1 MPEGFLSILTLL
13 TTCNIYAFKAPTL
26 TSPDPLLY
34 ATVNTSETITM
45 TEPAQNGEPHLKRR
59 LGLWVTTITGVGVI
73 LGSGIYVLV
82 GVAAGEAGNAVWI
95 SFLIAAAV
103 AGLTGL
109 SYARL
114 SKLRPKDAPEFQF
127 VGMAFRPSLAFL
139 AGWLILWAVVISSSA
154 VALGFAGYL
163 SYLVGT
169 PVIPVAIGLVL
180 ACSIVVF
187 MGIGESALLAGI
199 LTFVEVAGL
208 VFIVV
213 IGVPHFGEVNI
224 MEMPMGVTG
233 TIGAASLVFF
243 AYLGFEGMANLSE
256 EMKNPQKDLPRAIM
270 LALGI
275 STLLYILVSL
285 AAISVVDWEAL
296 GNSDAPLALVAS
308 QVLGGRAGTTLTLV
322 ALFSTA
328 NTVLLLLLG
337 ASRAMWAMSCAGAL
351 PTVFCVLGEER
362 RTPWLAIIVVG
373 VFASLFTLFGDISD
387 VAEFTN
393 FATLLAFAGVNAAAL
408 KIFNRDSALAG
419 FKRLSLNVFLPAL
432 GLVTAVLLAINTG
445 WRAAAFG
452 GILIAVGLAVYF
464 ISGAVMRRRLK

>member
-1 MPEGFLSILTLL
+1 
-13 TTCNIYAFKAPTL
+13 
-26 TSPDPLLY
+26 
-34 ATVNTSETITM
+34 M
-45 TEPAQNGEPHLKRR
+45 TEPLQSAEPQLKRR
-59 LGLWVTTITGVGVI
+59 LGLWVTTLTGIGVI

-82 GVAAGEAGNAVWI
+82 GVAAGEAGNAVWL

-114 SKLRPKDAPEFQF
+114 SKLKPKDAPEFQF
-127 VGMAFRPSLAFL
+127 VGMAFKPSLAFL
-139 AGWLILWAVVISSSA
+139 AGWMILWAVVISASA

-163 SYLVGT
+163 SYLLGT

-180 ACSIVVF
+180 ASSIVVF
-187 MGIGESALLAGI
+187 LGIGESALLAGA
-199 LTFVEVAGL
+199 LTFIEVAGL
-208 VFIVV
+208 VFIVA
-213 IGVPHFGEVNI
+213 IGAPHFGEVNV
-224 MEMPMGVTG
+224 MEMPMGVAG

-256 EMKNPQKDLPRAIM
+256 EMKNPQRDLPRAIL

-285 AAISVVDWEAL
+285 AAVSVLDWQTL
-296 GNSDAPLALVAS
+296 GQSDAPLALVAA
-308 QVLGGRAGTTLTLV
+308 QVLGSNAGLTLTLV

-328 NTVLLLLLG
+328 NTVLLLLLA

-351 PTVFCVLGEER
+351 PRVFCVIGEER

-373 VFASLFTLFGDISD
+373 FFASLFTVFEDIRD

-408 KIFNRDSALAG
+408 KIFNRESSLSG
-419 FKRLSLNVFLPAL
+419 FRRIFLDIIMPAL

-445 WRAAAFG
+445 WRAASFG
-452 GILIAVGLAVYF
+452 GLLIAVGLLVYLV
-464 ISGAVMRRRLK
+464 SGAILRRTLK

>member
-1 MPEGFLSILTLL
+1 
-13 TTCNIYAFKAPTL
+13 
-26 TSPDPLLY
+26 
-34 ATVNTSETITM
+34 M
-45 TEPAQNGEPHLKRR
+45 TEPLQLAEPQLKRR
-59 LGLWVTTITGVGVI
+59 LGLWVTVITGVGVI

-82 GVAAGEAGNAVWI
+82 GVAAGEAGNAVWL

-114 SKLRPKDAPEFQF
+114 SRLKPKDAPEFQF
-127 VGMAFRPSLAFL
+127 VGMAFRPWLAFL

-163 SYLVGT
+163 SYLAGT

-187 MGIGESALLAGI
+187 LGIGESALLAGI

-208 VFIVV
+208 VFIVA

-224 MEMPMGVTG
+224 MEMPMGVVG
-233 TIGAASLVFF
+233 TVGAASLVFF

-256 EMKNPQKDLPRAIM
+256 EMKNPEKDLPRAIL

-275 STLLYILVSL
+275 STLLYILVALS
-285 AAISVVDWEAL
+285 AVSVVDWQTL
-296 GNSDAPLALVAS
+296 GQSDAPLALVAA
-308 QVLGGRAGTTLTLV
+308 QVLGDRAGTTLTLV

-351 PTVFCVLGEER
+351 PGVFCVIGKER
-362 RTPWLAIIVVG
+362 RTPWLAIIVVAF
-373 VFASLFTLFGDISD
+373 FASLFTVFEDIGQ

-393 FATLLAFAGVNAAAL
+393 FATLLAFAGVNAAAI
-408 KIFNRDSALAG
+408 KIFSRESTLSG
-419 FKRLSLNVFLPAL
+419 FKRVFLDVIMPAL

-445 WRAAAFG
+445 WRAASFG
-452 GILIAVGLAVYF
+452 GILIAVGLVIYLL
-464 ISGAVMRRRLK
+464 SGAIMRKTITHG

>member
-1 MPEGFLSILTLL
+1 
-13 TTCNIYAFKAPTL
+13 
-26 TSPDPLLY
+26 
-34 ATVNTSETITM
+34 M
-45 TEPAQNGEPHLKRR
+45 TEPLQLAEPQLKRR
-59 LGLWVTTITGVGVI
+59 LGLWVTVITGVGVI

-82 GVAAGEAGNAVWI
+82 GVAAGEAGNAVWL

-114 SKLRPKDAPEFQF
+114 SRLKPKDAPEFQF
-127 VGMAFRPSLAFL
+127 VGMAFRPWLAFL

-163 SYLVGT
+163 SYLAGT

-187 MGIGESALLAGI
+187 LGIGESALLAGI

-208 VFIVV
+208 VFIVAV
-213 IGVPHFGEVNI
+213 GVPHFGEVNI
-224 MEMPMGVTG
+224 MEMPMGVVG
-233 TIGAASLVFF
+233 TVGAASLVFF

-256 EMKNPQKDLPRAIM
+256 EMKNPEKDLPRAIL

-275 STLLYILVSL
+275 STLLYILVALS
-285 AAISVVDWEAL
+285 AISVVDWQTL
-296 GNSDAPLALVAS
+296 GQSDAPLALVAA
-308 QVLGGRAGTTLTLV
+308 QVLGDRAGTTLTLV

-351 PTVFCVLGEER
+351 PGAFCVIGKER
-362 RTPWLAIIVVG
+362 RTPWLAIIVVAF
-373 VFASLFTLFGDISD
+373 FASLFTVFEDIGQ

-393 FATLLAFAGVNAAAL
+393 FATLLAFAGVNAAAI
-408 KIFNRDSALAG
+408 KIFSRESSLSG
-419 FKRLSLNVFLPAL
+419 FKRVFLDVIMPAL

-445 WRAAAFG
+445 WRAASFG
-452 GILIAVGLAVYF
+452 GILIAVGLVVYLV
-464 ISGAVMRRRLK
+464 SGAIMRKTITHG

>member
-1 MPEGFLSILTLL
+1 
-13 TTCNIYAFKAPTL
+13 
-26 TSPDPLLY
+26 
-34 ATVNTSETITM
+34 M
-45 TEPAQNGEPHLKRR
+45 TEPLQLAEPQLKRR
-59 LGLWVTTITGVGVI
+59 LGLWVTTLTGVGVI

-82 GVAAGEAGNAVWI
+82 GVAAGEAGNAVWL
-95 SFLIAAAV
+95 SFLVAAAV

-114 SKLRPKDAPEFQF
+114 SKIRAKDAPEFQF
-127 VGMAFRPSLAFL
+127 VGMAFKPSLAFL
-139 AGWLILWAVVISSSA
+139 AGWLILWAVVISASA

-163 SYLVGT
+163 SYLLGT
-169 PVIPVAIGLVL
+169 PVVPAAIGLVL
-180 ACSIVVF
+180 VSSIVVF

-199 LTFVEVAGL
+199 LTFIEVAGL
-208 VFIVV
+208 VFIVAV
-213 IGVPHFGEVNI
+213 GVPHFGDVNI
-224 MEMPMGVTG
+224 MDMPMGVAG

-275 STLLYILVSL
+275 STLLYILVSI
-285 AAISVVDWEAL
+285 AAVSVLDWETL
-296 GNSDAPLALVAS
+296 GRSDAPLALVAA
-308 QVLGGRAGTTLTLV
+308 QVLGSNAGLTLTLV

-328 NTVLLLLLG
+328 NTVLLLLLA

-351 PTVFCVLGEER
+351 PGIFCVIGRER

-373 VFASLFTLFGDISD
+373 FFAGLFTVFDDIKD

-408 KIFNRDSALAG
+408 RIFNRESTLSG
-419 FKRLSLNVFLPAL
+419 FKRVFLDIFMPAL

-445 WRAAAFG
+445 WRAASFG
-452 GILIAVGLAVYF
+452 GILIAVGLIVYLV
-464 ISGAVMRRRLK
+464 SGAILRRSLK

>member
-1 MPEGFLSILTLL
+1 
-13 TTCNIYAFKAPTL
+13 
-26 TSPDPLLY
+26 
-34 ATVNTSETITM
+34 M
-45 TEPAQNGEPHLKRR
+45 TEPLQLAEPQLKRR
-59 LGLWVTTITGVGVI
+59 LGLWVTVITGVGVI

-82 GVAAGEAGNAVWI
+82 GVAAGEAGNAVWL

-114 SKLRPKDAPEFQF
+114 SRLKPKDAPEFQF
-127 VGMAFRPSLAFL
+127 VGMAFRPWLAFL

-163 SYLVGT
+163 SYLAGT

-180 ACSIVVF
+180 ACSMVVF
-187 MGIGESALLAGI
+187 LGIGESALLAGI

-208 VFIVV
+208 VFIVAV
-213 IGVPHFGEVNI
+213 GVPHFGEVNI
-224 MEMPMGVTG
+224 MEMPMGVVG
-233 TIGAASLVFF
+233 TVGAASLVFF

-256 EMKNPQKDLPRAIM
+256 EMKNPEKDLPRAIL

-275 STLLYILVSL
+275 STLLYILVALS
-285 AAISVVDWEAL
+285 AISVVDWQTL
-296 GNSDAPLALVAS
+296 GQSDAPLALVAA
-308 QVLGGRAGTTLTLV
+308 QVLGDRAGTTLTLV

-351 PTVFCVLGEER
+351 PGAFCVIGKER
-362 RTPWLAIIVVG
+362 RTPWLAIIVVAF
-373 VFASLFTLFGDISD
+373 FASLFTVFEDIGQ

-393 FATLLAFAGVNAAAL
+393 FATLLAFAGVNAAAI
-408 KIFNRDSALAG
+408 KIFSRESTLSG
-419 FKRLSLNVFLPAL
+419 FRRVFLDVIMPAL

-445 WRAAAFG
+445 WRAASFG
-452 GILIAVGLAVYF
+452 GILIAVGLVVYLV
-464 ISGAVMRRRLK
+464 SGAIMRKTITHG

>member
-1 MPEGFLSILTLL
+1 
-13 TTCNIYAFKAPTL
+13 
-26 TSPDPLLY
+26 
-34 ATVNTSETITM
+34 M
-45 TEPAQNGEPHLKRR
+45 TEPLQSAEPQLKRR
-59 LGLWVTTITGVGVI
+59 LGLWVTTLTGIGVI

-82 GVAAGEAGNAVWI
+82 GVAAGEAGNAVWL

-114 SKLRPKDAPEFQF
+114 SKLKPKDAPEFQF
-127 VGMAFRPSLAFL
+127 VGMAFKPSLAFL
-139 AGWLILWAVVISSSA
+139 AGWMILWAVVISASA

-163 SYLVGT
+163 SYLLGT

-180 ACSIVVF
+180 ASSIVVF
-187 MGIGESALLAGI
+187 LGIGESALLAGI
-199 LTFVEVAGL
+199 LTFIEVAGL
-208 VFIVV
+208 VFIVA

-224 MEMPMGVTG
+224 MEMPMGVAG

-256 EMKNPQKDLPRAIM
+256 EMKNPQRDLPRAIL

-285 AAISVVDWEAL
+285 AAVSVLDWNTL
-296 GNSDAPLALVAS
+296 SQSNAPLALVAA
-308 QVLGGRAGTTLTLV
+308 QVLGSNAGLTLTLV

-328 NTVLLLLLG
+328 NTVLLLLLA

-351 PTVFCVLGEER
+351 PRVFCVIGEER

-373 VFASLFTLFGDISD
+373 FFASLFTVFEDIRD

-408 KIFNRDSALAG
+408 KIFDRESSLSG
-419 FKRLSLNVFLPAL
+419 FRRIFLDIIMPAL

-445 WRAAAFG
+445 WRAASFG
-452 GILIAVGLAVYF
+452 GLLIAVGLLVYLV
-464 ISGAVMRRRLK
+464 SGAILRRALK

>member
-1 MPEGFLSILTLL
+1 
-13 TTCNIYAFKAPTL
+13 
-26 TSPDPLLY
+26 
-34 ATVNTSETITM
+34 M
-45 TEPAQNGEPHLKRR
+45 TEPVQSAEPQLKRR
-59 LGLWVTTITGVGVI
+59 LGLWVTTLTGVGVI

-82 GVAAGEAGNAVWI
+82 GVAAGEAGNAVWL

-114 SKLRPKDAPEFQF
+114 SKLKPKDAPEFQF
-127 VGMAFRPSLAFL
+127 VGMAFKPSLAFL
-139 AGWLILWAVVISSSA
+139 AGWLILWAVVISASA

-163 SYLVGT
+163 HYLLGT

-180 ACSIVVF
+180 ASSIVVF
-187 MGIGESALLAGI
+187 LGIGESALLAGI
-199 LTFVEVAGL
+199 LTFIEVAGL
-208 VFIVV
+208 VFIVA
-213 IGVPHFGEVNI
+213 IGVPHLGEVNV
-224 MEMPMGVTG
+224 MEMPMGVAG

-256 EMKNPQKDLPRAIM
+256 EMRNPEQDLPRAIL

-285 AAISVVDWEAL
+285 AAVSVLDWNTL
-296 GNSDAPLALVAS
+296 SQSNAPLALVAA
-308 QVLGGRAGTTLTLV
+308 QVLGSNAGLTLTLV

-328 NTVLLLLLG
+328 NTVLLLLLA

-351 PTVFCVLGEER
+351 PRVFCVIGEER

-373 VFASLFTLFGDISD
+373 FFASLFTVFEDIRD

-408 KIFNRDSALAG
+408 KIFNRESSMSG
-419 FKRLSLNVFLPAL
+419 FKRIFLDIIMPAL

-445 WRAAAFG
+445 WRAASFG
-452 GILIAVGLAVYF
+452 GLLIAVGLLVYLV
-464 ISGAVMRRRLK
+464 SGAILRRTLK

>member
-1 MPEGFLSILTLL
+1 
-13 TTCNIYAFKAPTL
+13 
-26 TSPDPLLY
+26 
-34 ATVNTSETITM
+34 M
-45 TEPAQNGEPHLKRR
+45 TEPLQSAEPQLKRR
-59 LGLWVTTITGVGVI
+59 LGLWVTTLTGIGVI

-82 GVAAGEAGNAVWI
+82 GVAAGEAGNAVWL

-114 SKLRPKDAPEFQF
+114 SKLKPKDAPEFQF
-127 VGMAFRPSLAFL
+127 VGMAFKPSLAFL
-139 AGWLILWAVVISSSA
+139 AGWMILWAVVISASA

-163 SYLVGT
+163 SYLLGT

-180 ACSIVVF
+180 ASSIVVF
-187 MGIGESALLAGI
+187 LGIGESALLAGI
-199 LTFVEVAGL
+199 LTFIEVAGL
-208 VFIVV
+208 VFIVA

-224 MEMPMGVTG
+224 MEMPMGVAG

-256 EMKNPQKDLPRAIM
+256 EMKNPQRDLPRAIL

-285 AAISVVDWEAL
+285 AAVSVLDWNTL
-296 GNSDAPLALVAS
+296 SQSNAPLALVAA
-308 QVLGGRAGTTLTLV
+308 QVLGSNAGLTLTLV

-328 NTVLLLLLG
+328 NTVLLLLLA

-351 PTVFCVLGEER
+351 PRVFCVIGEER

-373 VFASLFTLFGDISD
+373 FFASLFTVFEDIRD

-408 KIFNRDSALAG
+408 KIFNRESSLSG
-419 FKRLSLNVFLPAL
+419 FRRIFLDIIMPAL

-445 WRAAAFG
+445 WRAASFG
-452 GILIAVGLAVYF
+452 GLLIAVGLLVYLV
-464 ISGAVMRRRLK
+464 SGAILRRTLK

>member
-1 MPEGFLSILTLL
+1 
-13 TTCNIYAFKAPTL
+13 
-26 TSPDPLLY
+26 
-34 ATVNTSETITM
+34 M
-45 TEPAQNGEPHLKRR
+45 TEPLQLAEPQLKRR
-59 LGLWVTTITGVGVI
+59 LGLWVTVITGVGVI

-82 GVAAGEAGNAVWI
+82 GVAAGRAGNAVWL

-114 SKLRPKDAPEFQF
+114 SKLRPKNAPEFQF

-139 AGWLILWAVVISSSA
+139 AGWLILWAVVISASA

-163 SYLVGT
+163 SYLLGT
-169 PVIPVAIGLVL
+169 PVVPAAIGLVL
-180 ACSIVVF
+180 VSSIVVF

-199 LTFVEVAGL
+199 LTFIEVAGL
-208 VFIVV
+208 VFIVAV
-213 IGVPHFGEVNI
+213 GVPHFGEVNI
-224 MEMPMGVTG
+224 MEMPMGVVG

-256 EMKNPQKDLPRAIM
+256 EMKNPQRDLPRAIM

-285 AAISVVDWEAL
+285 AAVSVVDWRAL
-296 GNSDAPLALVAS
+296 GQSDAPLALVAA
-308 QVLGGRAGTTLTLV
+308 QVLGSNAGLTLTLV

-351 PTVFCVLGEER
+351 PGIFCVIGKER
-362 RTPWLAIIVVG
+362 RTPWLAIVVVG
-373 VFASLFTLFGDISD
+373 FFAGLFTLFRDIGD

-393 FATLLAFAGVNAAAL
+393 FATLLAFAGVNAAAIR
-408 KIFNRDSALAG
+408 IFHRESTLSG
-419 FKRLSLNVFLPAL
+419 FRRVFLDIFMPAL

-445 WRAAAFG
+445 WRAASFG
-452 GILIAVGLAVYF
+452 GILIAVGLIVYLV
-464 ISGAVMRRRLK
+464 SGAIMRRSLK

>member
-1 MPEGFLSILTLL
+1 
-13 TTCNIYAFKAPTL
+13 
-26 TSPDPLLY
+26 
-34 ATVNTSETITM
+34 M
-45 TEPAQNGEPHLKRR
+45 TEPLQSAEPQLKRR
-59 LGLWVTTITGVGVI
+59 LGLWVTTLTGIGVI

-82 GVAAGEAGNAVWI
+82 GVAAGEAGNAVWL

-114 SKLRPKDAPEFQF
+114 SKLKPKDAPEFQF
-127 VGMAFRPSLAFL
+127 VGMAFKPSLAFL
-139 AGWLILWAVVISSSA
+139 AGWMILWAVVISASA

-163 SYLVGT
+163 SYLLGT

-180 ACSIVVF
+180 ASSIVVF
-187 MGIGESALLAGI
+187 LGIGESALLAGI
-199 LTFVEVAGL
+199 LTFIEVAGL
-208 VFIVV
+208 VFIVA

-224 MEMPMGVTG
+224 MEMPMGVAG

-256 EMKNPQKDLPRAIM
+256 EMKNPQRDLPRAIL

-285 AAISVVDWEAL
+285 AAVSVLDWNTL
-296 GNSDAPLALVAS
+296 SQSNAPLALVAA
-308 QVLGGRAGTTLTLV
+308 QVLGSNAGLTLTLV

-328 NTVLLLLLG
+328 NTVLLLLLA

-351 PTVFCVLGEER
+351 PRVFCVIGEER

-373 VFASLFTLFGDISD
+373 FFASLFTAFEDIRD

-408 KIFNRDSALAG
+408 KIFNRESSMSG
-419 FKRLSLNVFLPAL
+419 FKRIFLDIIMPAL

-445 WRAAAFG
+445 WRAASFG
-452 GILIAVGLAVYF
+452 GLLIAVGLLVYLV
-464 ISGAVMRRRLK
+464 SGAILRRTLK

>member
-1 MPEGFLSILTLL
+1 MSE
-13 TTCNIYAFKAPTL
+13 
-26 TSPDPLLY
+26 PLQL
-34 ATVNTSETITM
+34 A
-45 TEPAQNGEPHLKRR
+45 EPQLKRR
-59 LGLWVTTITGVGVI
+59 LGLWVTTLTGVGVI

-82 GVAAGEAGNAVWI
+82 GVAAGRAGNAVWL
-95 SFLIAAAV
+95 SFLMAAAV

-114 SKLRPKDAPEFQF
+114 SKLRPKNAPEFQF

-139 AGWLILWAVVISSSA
+139 AGWMILWAVVISASA

-163 SYLVGT
+163 NHLLGT
-169 PVIPVAIGLVL
+169 PIVPAAIGLVL
-180 ACSIVVF
+180 VSSIVVF
-187 MGIGESALLAGI
+187 LGIGESALLAGI

-213 IGVPHFGEVNI
+213 IGVPHFGEVNV
-224 MEMPMGVTG
+224 MEMPMGVVG

-256 EMKNPQKDLPRAIM
+256 EMKNPERDLPRAIL

-285 AAISVVDWEAL
+285 AAVSVLDWQAL
-296 GNSDAPLALVAS
+296 GQSDAPLALVAA
-308 QVLGGRAGTTLTLV
+308 QVLGSNAGLTLTLV

-351 PTVFCVLGEER
+351 PGIFCVIGEER
-362 RTPWLAIIVVG
+362 RTPWLAIVVVG
-373 VFASLFTLFGDISD
+373 FFASLFTVFRDIGD

-408 KIFNRDSALAG
+408 RIFNRESSLSG
-419 FKRLSLNVFLPAL
+419 FRRVFLDMVMPAL
-432 GLVTAVLLAINTG
+432 GLVTALLLAINTG
-445 WRAAAFG
+445 WRAASFG
-452 GILIAVGLAVYF
+452 GILIAVGLVVYLV
-464 ISGAVMRRRLK
+464 SGAILRRSLK

>member
-1 MPEGFLSILTLL
+1 
-13 TTCNIYAFKAPTL
+13 
-26 TSPDPLLY
+26 
-34 ATVNTSETITM
+34 M
-45 TEPAQNGEPHLKRR
+45 TEPLQLAEPQLKRR
-59 LGLWVTTITGVGVI
+59 LGLWVTVITGVGVI

-82 GVAAGEAGNAVWI
+82 GVAAGEAGNAVWL
-95 SFLIAAAV
+95 SFLAAAAV

-114 SKLRPKDAPEFQF
+114 SKLKPKNAPEFQF

-180 ACSIVVF
+180 VCSIVVF
-187 MGIGESALLAGI
+187 LGIGESALLAGI
-199 LTFVEVAGL
+199 LTFIEVAGL
-208 VFIVV
+208 VFIVA

-224 MEMPMGVTG
+224 MEMPMGVVG
-233 TIGAASLVFF
+233 TVGVASLVFF

-256 EMKNPQKDLPRAIM
+256 EMRNPERDLPRAIM

-275 STLLYILVSL
+275 STLLYILVAL
-285 AAISVVDWEAL
+285 AAVSVVDWQTL
-296 GNSDAPLALVAS
+296 GQSDAPLALVAA
-308 QVLGGRAGTTLTLV
+308 QVLGDRAGTTLTLV

-328 NTVLLLLLG
+328 KTVLLLLLG

-351 PTVFCVLGEER
+351 PGVFCVIGKER
-362 RTPWLAIIVVG
+362 RTPWLAIIVVAF
-373 VFASLFTLFGDISD
+373 FASLFTIFEDIGQ

-393 FATLLAFAGVNAAAL
+393 FATLLAFAGVNAAAI
-408 KIFNRDSALAG
+408 KIFSRESTLSG
-419 FKRLSLNVFLPAL
+419 FERVFLDVIMPAL

-445 WRAAAFG
+445 WRAASFG
-452 GILIAVGLAVYF
+452 GILIAVGLVVYLV
-464 ISGAVMRRRLK
+464 SGAIMRKTITHG

>member
-1 MPEGFLSILTLL
+1 
-13 TTCNIYAFKAPTL
+13 
-26 TSPDPLLY
+26 
-34 ATVNTSETITM
+34 M
-45 TEPAQNGEPHLKRR
+45 TEPTQSAEPQLKRR
-59 LGLWVTTITGVGVI
+59 LGLWVTTLTGVGVI

-82 GVAAGEAGNAVWI
+82 GVAAGRAGNAVWL

-114 SKLRPKDAPEFQF
+114 SKLRPKNAPEFQF

-139 AGWLILWAVVISSSA
+139 AGWLILWAVVISASA

-163 SYLVGT
+163 SYLLGT
-169 PVIPVAIGLVL
+169 PVVPAAIGLVL
-180 ACSIVVF
+180 VSSIVVF

-199 LTFVEVAGL
+199 LTFIEVAGL
-208 VFIVV
+208 VFIVAV
-213 IGVPHFGEVNI
+213 GVPHFGEVNI
-224 MEMPMGVTG
+224 MEMPMGVVG

-256 EMKNPQKDLPRAIM
+256 EMKNPQRDLPRAIM

-285 AAISVVDWEAL
+285 AAVSVVDWRAL
-296 GNSDAPLALVAS
+296 GQSDAPLALVAA
-308 QVLGGRAGTTLTLV
+308 QVLGSNAGLTLTLV

-351 PTVFCVLGEER
+351 PGIFCVIGKER
-362 RTPWLAIIVVG
+362 RTPWLAIVVVG
-373 VFASLFTLFGDISD
+373 FFAGLFTLFRDIGD

-393 FATLLAFAGVNAAAL
+393 FATLLAFAGVNAAAIR
-408 KIFNRDSALAG
+408 IFHRESTLSG
-419 FKRLSLNVFLPAL
+419 FRRVFLDIFMPAL

-445 WRAAAFG
+445 WRAASFG
-452 GILIAVGLAVYF
+452 GILIAVGLIVYLV
-464 ISGAVMRRRLK
+464 SGAIMRRSLK

>member
-1 MPEGFLSILTLL
+1 
-13 TTCNIYAFKAPTL
+13 
-26 TSPDPLLY
+26 
-34 ATVNTSETITM
+34 M
-45 TEPAQNGEPHLKRR
+45 TEPLQLPEPQLKRR
-59 LGLWVTTITGVGVI
+59 LGLWVTTLTGVGVI

-82 GVAAGEAGNAVWI
+82 GVAAGEAGNAVWL
-95 SFLIAAAV
+95 SFMIAAAV

-114 SKLRPKDAPEFQF
+114 SKIRAKDAPEFQF
-127 VGMAFRPSLAFL
+127 VGMAFKPSLAFL
-139 AGWLILWAVVISSSA
+139 AGWLILWAVVISASA

-163 SYLVGT
+163 SHLLGT
-169 PVIPVAIGLVL
+169 PVIPAAIGLVL
-180 ACSIVVF
+180 VSSIVVF
-187 MGIGESALLAGI
+187 LGIGESALLAGI

-224 MEMPMGVTG
+224 MEMPMGVAG

-256 EMKNPQKDLPRAIM
+256 EMKNPQRDLPRAIM

-285 AAISVVDWEAL
+285 AAVSVLDWETL
-296 GNSDAPLALVAS
+296 GQSDAPLALVAA
-308 QVLGGRAGTTLTLV
+308 QVLGSNAGLTLTLV

-351 PTVFCVLGEER
+351 PGIFCVIGEER
-362 RTPWLAIIVVG
+362 RTPWLAIVVVG
-373 VFASLFTLFGDISD
+373 FFASLFAVFEDIGD

-408 KIFNRDSALAG
+408 KIFNRESTLSG
-419 FKRLSLNVFLPAL
+419 FRRIFLDIVMPAL

-445 WRAAAFG
+445 WRAASFG
-452 GILIAVGLAVYF
+452 GILIAVGLIVYLV
-464 ISGAVMRRRLK
+464 SGAVLRRTLK

>member
-1 MPEGFLSILTLL
+1 
-13 TTCNIYAFKAPTL
+13 
-26 TSPDPLLY
+26 
-34 ATVNTSETITM
+34 M
-45 TEPAQNGEPHLKRR
+45 TEPLQLAEPQLKRR
-59 LGLWVTTITGVGVI
+59 LGLWVTVLTGVGVI

-82 GVAAGEAGNAVWI
+82 GVAAGEAGNAVWL

-114 SKLRPKDAPEFQF
+114 SRLKPKNAPEFQF
-127 VGMAFRPSLAFL
+127 VGMAFKPSLAFL

-169 PVIPVAIGLVL
+169 PVIPVAIGLVV

-187 MGIGESALLAGI
+187 IGIGESALLAGI
-199 LTFVEVAGL
+199 LTFIEVAGL
-208 VFIVV
+208 VFIVA

-224 MEMPMGVTG
+224 MEMPMGVVG
-233 TIGAASLVFF
+233 TVGAASLVFF

-256 EMKNPQKDLPRAIM
+256 EMRNPEKDLPRAIM

-275 STLLYILVSL
+275 STLLYILVAL
-285 AAISVVDWEAL
+285 AAVSVVDWQTL
-296 GNSDAPLALVAS
+296 GQSDAPLALVAA

-351 PTVFCVLGEER
+351 PGVFCVIGKER
-362 RTPWLAIIVVG
+362 RTPWLAIIVVAF
-373 VFASLFTLFGDISD
+373 FASLFTIFEDIGQ
-387 VAEFTN
+387 VADFTN
-393 FATLLAFAGVNAAAL
+393 FATLLAFAGVNAAAIR
-408 KIFNRDSALAG
+408 IFNRGSTLTG
-419 FKRLSLNVFLPAL
+419 FKRVFLDIIMPAL

-445 WRAAAFG
+445 WWAASFG
-452 GILIAVGLAVYF
+452 GILIAVGLLVYLV
-464 ISGAVMRRRLK
+464 SGAILRRTLK

>member
-1 MPEGFLSILTLL
+1 MSEPLQLPE
-13 TTCNIYAFKAPTL
+13 P
-26 TSPDPLLY
+26 
-34 ATVNTSETITM
+34 
-45 TEPAQNGEPHLKRR
+45 QLKRR
-59 LGLWVTTITGVGVI
+59 LGLWVTTLTGVGVI

-82 GVAAGEAGNAVWI
+82 GVAAGEAGNAVWL
-95 SFLIAAAV
+95 SFMIAAAV

-114 SKLRPKDAPEFQF
+114 SKLRAKDAPEFQF
-127 VGMAFRPSLAFL
+127 VGMAFKPSLAFL
-139 AGWLILWAVVISSSA
+139 AGWLILWAVVISASA

-163 SYLVGT
+163 SHLLGT
-169 PVIPVAIGLVL
+169 PVIPAAIGLVL
-180 ACSIVVF
+180 VSSIVVF
-187 MGIGESALLAGI
+187 LGIGESALLAGI

-224 MEMPMGVTG
+224 MEMPMGVAG

-256 EMKNPQKDLPRAIM
+256 EMKNPQRDLPRAIM

-285 AAISVVDWEAL
+285 AAVSVLDWETL
-296 GNSDAPLALVAS
+296 GQSDAPLALVAA
-308 QVLGGRAGTTLTLV
+308 QVLGSNAGLTLTLV

-351 PTVFCVLGEER
+351 PGIFCVIGEER
-362 RTPWLAIIVVG
+362 RTPWLAIVVVG
-373 VFASLFTLFGDISD
+373 FFASLFAVFEDIGD

-408 KIFNRDSALAG
+408 KIFNRESTLSG
-419 FKRLSLNVFLPAL
+419 FRRIFLDIVMPAL

-445 WRAAAFG
+445 WRAASFG
-452 GILIAVGLAVYF
+452 GILIAVGLIVYLV
-464 ISGAVMRRRLK
+464 SGAVLRRTLK

>member
-1 MPEGFLSILTLL
+1 
-13 TTCNIYAFKAPTL
+13 
-26 TSPDPLLY
+26 
-34 ATVNTSETITM
+34 M
-45 TEPAQNGEPHLKRR
+45 TEPLQLAEPQLKRR
-59 LGLWVTTITGVGVI
+59 LGLWVTTLTGVGVI

-82 GVAAGEAGNAVWI
+82 GVGAGEAGNAVWL

-114 SKLRPKDAPEFQF
+114 SKLKPKDAPEFQF
-127 VGMAFRPSLAFL
+127 VGMAFKPSLAFL
-139 AGWLILWAVVISSSA
+139 AGWMILWAVVISASA

-163 SYLVGT
+163 SYLLGT

-180 ACSIVVF
+180 ASSIVVF
-187 MGIGESALLAGI
+187 LGIGESALLAGI
-199 LTFVEVAGL
+199 LTFIEVAGL
-208 VFIVV
+208 VFIVA

-224 MEMPMGVTG
+224 MEMPMGVAG

-256 EMKNPQKDLPRAIM
+256 EMKNPQRDLPRAIL

-285 AAISVVDWEAL
+285 AAVSVLDWNTL
-296 GNSDAPLALVAS
+296 SQSNAPLALVAA
-308 QVLGGRAGTTLTLV
+308 QVLGSNAGLTLTLV

-328 NTVLLLLLG
+328 NTVLLLLLA

-351 PTVFCVLGEER
+351 PRVFCVIGEER

-373 VFASLFTLFGDISD
+373 FFASLFTVFEDIRD

-408 KIFNRDSALAG
+408 KIFDRESSLSG
-419 FKRLSLNVFLPAL
+419 FRRIFLDIIMPAL

-445 WRAAAFG
+445 WRAASFG
-452 GILIAVGLAVYF
+452 GILIAVGLLVYLV
-464 ISGAVMRRRLK
+464 SGAILRRTLK

>member
-1 MPEGFLSILTLL
+1 
-13 TTCNIYAFKAPTL
+13 
-26 TSPDPLLY
+26 
-34 ATVNTSETITM
+34 V
-45 TEPAQNGEPHLKRR
+45 TEPLQLAEPQLKRR
-59 LGLWVTTITGVGVI
+59 LGLWVTTLTGVGVI

-82 GVAAGEAGNAVWI
+82 GVAAGEAGNAVWL
-95 SFLIAAAV
+95 SFLVAAAV

-114 SKLRPKDAPEFQF
+114 SRLRAKDAPEFQF
-127 VGMAFRPSLAFL
+127 VGMAFKPSLAFL

-163 SYLVGT
+163 HHLLGT
-169 PVIPVAIGLVL
+169 PIVPAAIGLVL
-180 ACSIVVF
+180 ASSIVVF
-187 MGIGESALLAGI
+187 LGIGESALLAGI
-199 LTFVEVAGL
+199 LTFIEVAGL

-213 IGVPHFGEVNI
+213 IGVPHFGEVNV
-224 MEMPMGVTG
+224 MEMPMGMVG
-233 TIGAASLVFF
+233 TVGVASLVFF

-256 EMKNPQKDLPRAIM
+256 EMKNPERDLPRAIM

-285 AAISVVDWEAL
+285 AAVSVVDWQTL
-296 GNSDAPLALVAS
+296 GRSDAPLALVAA
-308 QVLGGRAGTTLTLV
+308 QVLGSRAGLTLALV

-328 NTVLLLLLG
+328 NTVLLLLLA

-351 PTVFCVLGEER
+351 PRVFCVIGEER
-362 RTPWLAIIVVG
+362 RTPWLAIVVVG
-373 VFASLFTLFGDISD
+373 FFASLFTVFEDISD

-408 KIFNRDSALAG
+408 KIFNRESTLTG
-419 FKRLSLNVFLPAL
+419 FRRIFLDIIMPVL

-445 WRAAAFG
+445 WRAASFG
-452 GILIAVGLAVYF
+452 GILIAVGLAVYLV
-464 ISGAVMRRRLK
+464 SGAILRRALK

>member
-1 MPEGFLSILTLL
+1 
-13 TTCNIYAFKAPTL
+13 
-26 TSPDPLLY
+26 
-34 ATVNTSETITM
+34 M
-45 TEPAQNGEPHLKRR
+45 TEPLQLAEPQLKRR
-59 LGLWVTTITGVGVI
+59 LGLWVTTLTGVGVI

-82 GVAAGEAGNAVWI
+82 GVAAGEAGNAVWL

-114 SKLRPKDAPEFQF
+114 SKLKPKDAPEFQF
-127 VGMAFRPSLAFL
+127 VGMAFKPSLAFL
-139 AGWLILWAVVISSSA
+139 AGWMILWAVVISASA

-163 SYLVGT
+163 SYLLGT

-180 ACSIVVF
+180 ASSIVVF
-187 MGIGESALLAGI
+187 LGIGESALLAGI
-199 LTFVEVAGL
+199 LTFIEVAGL
-208 VFIVV
+208 VFIVA

-224 MEMPMGVTG
+224 MEMPMGVAG

-256 EMKNPQKDLPRAIM
+256 EMKNPQRDLPRAIL

-285 AAISVVDWEAL
+285 AAVSVLDWQTL
-296 GNSDAPLALVAS
+296 GQSDAPLALVAV
-308 QVLGGRAGTTLTLV
+308 QVLGDNAGLTLTLV

-328 NTVLLLLLG
+328 NTVLLLLLA

-351 PTVFCVLGEER
+351 PRVFCVIGEER

-373 VFASLFTLFGDISD
+373 FFASLFTVFEDIRD

-408 KIFNRDSALAG
+408 KIFDRESSLSG
-419 FKRLSLNVFLPAL
+419 FRRIFLDIIMPAL

-445 WRAAAFG
+445 WRAASFG
-452 GILIAVGLAVYF
+452 GLLIAVGLLVYLV
-464 ISGAVMRRRLK
+464 SGAILRRALK

>member
-1 MPEGFLSILTLL
+1 
-13 TTCNIYAFKAPTL
+13 
-26 TSPDPLLY
+26 
-34 ATVNTSETITM
+34 M
-45 TEPAQNGEPHLKRR
+45 TEPVQSAEPQLKRR
-59 LGLWVTTITGVGVI
+59 LGLWVTTLTGVGVI

-82 GVAAGEAGNAVWI
+82 GVAAGEAGNAVWL

-114 SKLRPKDAPEFQF
+114 SKLKPKDAPEFQF
-127 VGMAFRPSLAFL
+127 VGMAFKPSLAFL
-139 AGWLILWAVVISSSA
+139 AGWLILWAVVISASA

-163 SYLVGT
+163 SYLLGT

-180 ACSIVVF
+180 ASSIVVF
-187 MGIGESALLAGI
+187 LGIGESALLAGI
-199 LTFVEVAGL
+199 LTFIEVAGL
-208 VFIVV
+208 VFIVA
-213 IGVPHFGEVNI
+213 IGVPHLGEVNV
-224 MEMPMGVTG
+224 MEMPMGVAG

-256 EMKNPQKDLPRAIM
+256 EMRNPGKDLPRAIL

-285 AAISVVDWEAL
+285 AAVSVLDWNTL
-296 GNSDAPLALVAS
+296 SQSNAPLALVAA
-308 QVLGGRAGTTLTLV
+308 QVLGSNAGLTLTLV

-328 NTVLLLLLG
+328 NTVLLLLLA

-351 PTVFCVLGEER
+351 PRVFCVIGEER

-373 VFASLFTLFGDISD
+373 FFASLFTAFEDIRD

-408 KIFNRDSALAG
+408 KIFNRESSMSG
-419 FKRLSLNVFLPAL
+419 FKRIFLDIIMPAL

-445 WRAAAFG
+445 WRAASFG
-452 GILIAVGLAVYF
+452 GLLIAVGLLVYLV
-464 ISGAVMRRRLK
+464 SGAILRRTLK